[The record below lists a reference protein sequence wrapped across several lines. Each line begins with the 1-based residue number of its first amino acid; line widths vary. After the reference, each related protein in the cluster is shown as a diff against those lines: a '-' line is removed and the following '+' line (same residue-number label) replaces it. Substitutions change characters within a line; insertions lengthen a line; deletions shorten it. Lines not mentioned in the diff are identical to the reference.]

1 MKTLYIEKS
10 TSQVRDGGWVESLDL
25 SGVER
30 IVVGT
35 GPGSFA
41 GIRAAIAFA
50 QGYSLGS
57 KCEVLALPSPCAI
70 AGEMGFTP
78 SSSFPADKTLAVIG
92 DARRGK
98 RWICVFKGEKGLV
111 DVSQVDECDLGGAIP
126 SNALVVSPDDA
137 RISNELKALFG
148 DRYLGCRMPTSEGL
162 EAYALLDPSALTA
175 DPVPIY
181 LNPAVR
187 T

>member
-10 TSQVRDGGWVESLDL
+10 TSSARDGKWAADIDV

-41 GIRAAIAFA
+41 GVRSAIAFA
-50 QGYSLGS
+50 QGCSLGS
-57 KCEVLALPSPCAI
+57 GCEVLGLPSPCAI
-70 AGEMGFTP
+70 AGEAGFAP
-78 SSSFPADKTLAVIG
+78 SPSFPEGKTLAVVG

-98 RWICVFKGEKGLV
+98 RWICLFKGEKGPV
-111 DVSQVDECDLGGAIP
+111 EVFQVDQGELEGALPPAADI
-126 SNALVVSPDDA
+126 VSPDDS
-137 RISNELKALFG
+137 RLSGELKTLFAE
-148 DRYLGCRMPTSEGL
+148 RYLGCRAPTDEGL
-162 EAYALLDPSALTA
+162 RAYAEADPSSLTRE
-175 DPVPIY
+175 PTPIY

-187 T
+187 D